1 MGVSQTQAVQAGLG
15 SQEEG
20 QPWVVGSRFSH
31 LEASEFCLAE
41 PIIVHKPCG
50 LLGKGKWVGQ
60 HLRNPEIQR
69 EYRRSLQVEYSNS
82 RNLLPIVTMLLLS
95 K

>member
-1 MGVSQTQAVQAGLG
+1 MSQTGLG

-20 QPWVVGSRFSH
+20 QPRVVGSRFSH

-50 LLGKGKWVGQ
+50 LSGKGKWVGQ

-69 EYRRSLQVEYSNS
+69 EYHRSLQVEYSKP